1 MSMIPFL
8 LADVEVEDVLAQWKT
23 WSPSARERLIV
34 FTAIA
39 LITVP
44 VLVWAVFVRK
54 ARRRQRSRR
63 HSHHHSHEPAE
74 NVAPAEGDNVTT
86 QPRKRRKWRRP
97 RREHRPRNPTL
108 AETGGLPPV
117 RRGGPPEPRA

>member
-1 MSMIPFL
+1 MSIVPFL
-8 LADVEVEDVLAQWKT
+8 LASSEIEDVLAQWKAL
-23 WSPSARERLIV
+23 SPSARERLII

-39 LITVP
+39 LITVS
-44 VLVWAVFVRK
+44 VLVWAVFLRK
-54 ARRRQRSRR
+54 PRRRQ
-63 HSHHHSHEPAE
+63 HSHQHNHHHSR
-74 NVAPAEGDNVTT
+74 APARDEAAADGDDATT

-117 RRGGPPEPRA
+117 RRGGPPEPRT